1 MLTSV
6 LKGPSLVFSFQFHLF
21 KIKIKDRGVINF
33 SFFTMNHFVY
43 ACIERE
49 GGYVP
54 KCMVV
59 YSQGRSK
66 KNDFFVYTIN
76 E

>member
-1 MLTSV
+1 
-6 LKGPSLVFSFQFHLF
+6 
-21 KIKIKDRGVINF
+21 
-33 SFFTMNHFVY
+33 MNHFVY

-66 KNDFFVYTIN
+66 KMIFLCTQLMNDSYPRKTCKITN
-76 E
+76 KLGKLMKNKSSHL